1 MNCDSASWIF
11 TSLPNSVGFTFLPLR
26 IASVCDSNTLSTLP
40 GMMRVALQHA
50 GTRLLQHAPGQ
61 RAHVLDLLAQSL
73 HPLTPAG
80 RPRLHPPP
88 RPPHRRAA
96 QRPPAPVG
104 PLHCR
109 ERFFKPAFP
118 SSPHLRLSA

>member
-80 RPRLHPPP
+80 RQPL
-88 RPPHRRAA
+88 RPPLRLPHRLTGLAPHGARG
-96 QRPPAPVG
+96 PPQLTGKV
-104 PLHCR
+104 
-109 ERFFKPAFP
+109 FP
-118 SSPHLRLSA
+118 SCLPFTSQL